1 MTFRLIIAFLFIVI
15 EYFFGAIAVIAA
27 FKSAKVNGYAEEKDY
42 KEYYRM
48 MWVMAI
54 FACIAFLIAVL

>member
-1 MTFRLIIAFLFIVI
+1 MTFRLIIALLLFAI
-15 EYFFGAIAVIAA
+15 EWFFGAMAVIASI
-27 FKSAKVNGYAEEKDY
+27 KTENKDY

-54 FACIAFLIAVL
+54 SACIAFLIAGL

>member
-1 MTFRLIIAFLFIVI
+1 MTFRLIIAFLLIAI
-15 EYFFGAIAVIAA
+15 EYFFGVLAVIAA
-27 FKSAKVNGYAEEKDY
+27 IKSVKVNGYAEEKDY

-54 FACIAFLIAVL
+54 FACIAFLIAIL

>member
-1 MTFRLIIAFLFIVI
+1 MSFIVIIAFLLVAI
-15 EYFFGAIAVIAA
+15 EYVFGVIAVIAA
-27 FKSAKVNGYAEEKDY
+27 IESVKVNVYAEDKDY

-54 FACIAFLIAVL
+54 FACIAFLIASL

>member
-1 MTFRLIIAFLFIVI
+1 MALILIIAFLLIAI

-27 FKSAKVNGYAEEKDY
+27 IKSVKVNGYAEDKNY

-54 FACIAFLIAVL
+54 FACIAFLIAGL

>member
-1 MTFRLIIAFLFIVI
+1 MTFRLIIAFLLIAI

-27 FKSAKVNGYAEEKDY
+27 IKSVKVNEYAEDKDY

-48 MWVMAI
+48 MWVMVI
-54 FACIAFLIAVL
+54 FACIAFLIAGL

>member
-1 MTFRLIIAFLFIVI
+1 MTFRLIIALVLIAI
-15 EYFFGAIAVIAA
+15 EYLFGAMAVIAA
-27 FKSAKVNGYAEEKDY
+27 YKSVKVNGYAKEKDY

-54 FACIAFLIAVL
+54 FACIAFLIAAL

>member
-1 MTFRLIIAFLFIVI
+1 MSFIVIIAFLLVAI
-15 EYFFGAIAVIAA
+15 EYVFGVIAVIAA
-27 FKSAKVNGYAEEKDY
+27 IESVKVDGYAEDKDY

-54 FACIAFLIAVL
+54 FACIAFLIASL